1 MVVSTAVKMDLMNKS
16 TFGAPPKIK
25 VVQND
30 IYSRNIVF
38 TLFDGGKE
46 WNVPNEAETVVRFVR
61 RDGTGGNYSQMPN
74 GENACTYTA
83 NELTVGLAPSV
94 TIAPGPVQVGVG
106 IIADGKEI
114 NTFSVMVDV
123 EPNPGLEATSEG
135 YYKVIGSLADSGWT
149 PNKYL
154 GTDANG
160 NVVTKD
166 APGGSGG
173 GSTDEG
179 TGSGLTE
186 EQAAALERISI
197 DGDGYTKI
205 SGQRQMTNFTVT
217 ETDTT
222 ITLDIT
228 MEGGVAHTHVL
239 NFDANGYPTSITVD
253 GVDIPGDWKV
263 ENG

>member
-1 MVVSTAVKMDLMNKS
+1 MVVSTVVKMDLMNKS

-38 TLFDGGKE
+38 TLFDGGKA
-46 WNVPNEAETVVRFVR
+46 WDVPNEAETVVRFVR

-83 NELTVGLAPSV
+83 NELTVRLAPSV

-114 NTFSVMVDV
+114 NTFSVVVDV

-160 NVVTKD
+160 KVVTKE
-166 APGGSGG
+166 A
-173 GSTDEG
+173 TEG
-179 TGSGLTE
+179 TGGT
-186 EQAAALERISI
+186 
-197 DGDGYTKI
+197 GV
-205 SGQRQMTNFTVT
+205 QMTGFAIT
-217 ETDTT
+217 ETDT
-222 ITLDIT
+222 DVT
-228 MEGGVAHTHVL
+228 MVLSMDDGTHSTHVL
-239 NFDANGYPTSITVD
+239 NFDENGNLVSITVN
-253 GVDIPGDWKV
+253 GVAIPGTWEV
-263 ENG
+263 AASE